1 MKSIA
6 LSALVMSSLILT
18 SCKPSICDCKKMLV
32 EAEKEM
38 ASAKTEADRKKV
50 KDKLQAK
57 FKPCEELGKNK
68 SKEEQ
73 DKMLEEFKKCK

>member
-1 MKSIA
+1 
-6 LSALVMSSLILT
+6 MSQW
-18 SCKPSICDCKKMLV
+18 KKWPQL
-32 EAEKEM
+32 K
-38 ASAKTEADRKKV
+38 EADRKKV
-50 KDKLQAK
+50 KDKWEPK

>member
-50 KDKLQAK
+50 NDKLQAK

-73 DKMLEEFKKCK
+73 KKMLEEFEKCK

>member
-1 MKSIA
+1 
-6 LSALVMSSLILT
+6 
-18 SCKPSICDCKKMLV
+18 MLV

-38 ASAKTEADRKKV
+38 TSAKTEADRKKV

-73 DKMLEEFKKCK
+73 KKMLEELEKCK

>member
-38 ASAKTEADRKKV
+38 TTAKTEADRKKV

-73 DKMLEEFKKCK
+73 KKMLEEFEKCK

>member
-18 SCKPSICDCKKMLV
+18 SCKPSICDCKKMGT
-32 EAEKEM
+32 EFYKEM
-38 ASAKTEADRKKV
+38 TSAKTEADQKKV
-50 KDKLQAK
+50 NDKWQAK

-73 DKMLEEFKKCK
+73 KKMLEEFEKCK

>member
-38 ASAKTEADRKKV
+38 TSAKTEADRKKV

-73 DKMLEEFKKCK
+73 KKMLEELEKCK

>member
-18 SCKPSICDCKKMLV
+18 SCKPSICDCKKILV

-38 ASAKTEADRKKV
+38 TSAKTEADRKKV
-50 KDKLQAK
+50 NDKLQAK

-73 DKMLEEFKKCK
+73 KKMLEEFEKCK